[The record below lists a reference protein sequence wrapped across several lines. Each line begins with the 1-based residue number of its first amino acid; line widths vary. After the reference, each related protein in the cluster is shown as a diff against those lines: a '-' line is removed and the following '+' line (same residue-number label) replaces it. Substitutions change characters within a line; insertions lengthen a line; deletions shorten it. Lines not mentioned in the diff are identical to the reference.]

1 MEAIMG
7 AMDWVNGI
15 AWGWPGMIVVVGGG
29 LFLTIRLRGFQ
40 FVNMGRAL
48 KFIGRRATPDLVD
61 TTKGEITPRQS
72 LWAALAGTVGNGNL
86 AGVASAI
93 AMGGPGAVFWM
104 WITALVGMATKSAE
118 VMLGRHYRTINPD
131 GTISGGPMWYLQ
143 KGLNM
148 KWLGIIFALFA
159 AIAAPGI
166 GLMVQSNSSAFALEF
181 GFGVPRIATGLVMA
195 VALGLVIIGGLKI
208 IAKATEALV
217 PVMCVFY
224 IIVAVIVLAINV
236 VDIPAALGAIFR
248 YAFTPYA
255 PIAGVMGYAI
265 ASTLRFGVARGIFS
279 NEAGLGSAPI
289 VHSASTIRNPIHQGY
304 IGIFEV
310 FLDTIV
316 ICTMTALVI
325 LTSGIFG
332 TAEYLAADPRLTS
345 TPLTIAA
352 YTATIG
358 GWGAPLVGVAS
369 FLFGFST
376 MLTWSYYGERS
387 LCYITGERRWI
398 HLTYRSIFVVLCLV
412 GALTKIA
419 FVWLFTDT
427 TNGLM
432 LLPNMIAL
440 VLLAG
445 TIFKL
450 TKGWAK
456 EDILR
461 RVERVEKGE

>member
-1 MEAIMG
+1 
-7 AMDWVNGI
+7 
-15 AWGWPGMIVVVGGG
+15 
-29 LFLTIRLRGFQ
+29 
-40 FVNMGRAL
+40 
-48 KFIGRRATPDLVD
+48 
-61 TTKGEITPRQS
+61 
-72 LWAALAGTVGNGNL
+72 
-86 AGVASAI
+86 
-93 AMGGPGAVFWM
+93 
-104 WITALVGMATKSAE
+104 
-118 VMLGRHYRTINPD
+118 
-131 GTISGGPMWYLQ
+131 
-143 KGLNM
+143 M

-181 GFGVPRIATGLVMA
+181 GFGIPRLATGIVMA
-195 VALGLVIIGGLKI
+195 IALGLVIIGGIKI
-208 IAKATEALV
+208 IARATEALV

-224 IIVAVIVLAINV
+224 IIVALVVLAINV
-236 VDIPAALGAIFR
+236 VDIPAALGLIFQ

-255 PIAGVMGYAI
+255 PIAGVAGYAI

-325 LTSGIFG
+325 LTSGVFG
-332 TAEYLAADPRLTS
+332 TAEYLTADVRLTS

-352 YTATIG
+352 YQATIG
-358 GWGAPLVGVAS
+358 GLGAPLVGVAS

-445 TIFKL
+445 TIYKL

-461 RVERVEKGE
+461 RVKQVEKGE

>member
-1 MEAIMG
+1 MEVIMG

-15 AWGWPGMIVVVGGG
+15 AWGWPGMIVIVGGG
-29 LFLTIRLRGFQ
+29 LYITIRLAGFQ
-40 FVNMGRAL
+40 FVNFGRSL
-48 KFIGRRATPDLVD
+48 RFITKGATPDLVD
-61 TTKGEITPRQS
+61 VTKGQITPRQS

-86 AGVASAI
+86 AGVAAAI
-93 AMGGPGAVFWM
+93 ALGGPGAVFWM
-104 WITALVGMATKSAE
+104 WITAIVGMGTKSAE

-131 GTISGGPMWYLQ
+131 GSISGGPMWYLE
-143 KGLNM
+143 KALKM
-148 KWLGIIFALFA
+148 KWLGLIFALFA
-159 AIAAPGI
+159 ALAAPGI

-181 GFGVPRIATGLVMA
+181 GFGVPRLATGIVMA
-195 VALGLVIIGGLKI
+195 IALGLVIIGGIKI
-208 IAKATEALV
+208 IAKVTEALV
-217 PVMCVFY
+217 PVMIVFY
-224 IIVAVIVLAINV
+224 IIVAVVVLAINI
-236 VDIPAALGAIFR
+236 VDIPAALGLIFKH
-248 YAFTPYA
+248 AFTPYA
-255 PIAGVMGYAI
+255 PIAGVAGYAI

-289 VHSASTIRNPIHQGY
+289 VHAASTIRNPIHQGY

-310 FLDTIV
+310 FMDTIV

-325 LTSGIFG
+325 LTSGIYG
-332 TAEYLAADPRLTS
+332 TAQYFAEPLTS

-352 YTATIG
+352 FRATVG
-358 GWGAPLVGVAS
+358 GLGAPLVGVAS

-387 LCYITGERRWI
+387 LCYITGERRAI
-398 HLTYRSIFVVLCLV
+398 HLAYRGIFVVLALV
-412 GALTKIA
+412 GALTTID

-432 LLPNMIAL
+432 LLPNMIAV

-445 TIFKL
+445 TLFKL
-450 TKGWAK
+450 TKGWGK

-461 RVERVEKGE
+461 RVGRIEKGE

>member
-7 AMDWVNGI
+7 ALDWVNGI

-29 LFLTIRLRGFQ
+29 LYITIRLAGFQ
-40 FVNMGRAL
+40 FVNFGRSL
-48 KFIGRRATPDLVD
+48 KFITKGATPDLVD
-61 TTKGEITPRQS
+61 VTKGQITPRQS

-86 AGVASAI
+86 AGVAAAI

-104 WITALVGMATKSAE
+104 WITALVGMGTKSAE
-118 VMLGRHYRTINPD
+118 VMLGRHFRTINPD
-131 GTISGGPMWYLQ
+131 GSVSGGPMWYLE
-143 KGLNM
+143 KALKM
-148 KWLGIIFALFA
+148 KWLGWIFAAFA
-159 AIAAPGI
+159 ALAAPGI
-166 GLMVQSNSSAFALEF
+166 GLMVQSNSSAHALEF
-181 GFGVPRIATGLVMA
+181 GFGLERWVTGLVIA
-195 VALGLVIIGGLKI
+195 IALGLVIIGGIKI
-208 IAKATEALV
+208 IARVTEALV
-217 PVMCVFY
+217 PVMIVFY
-224 IIVAVIVLAINV
+224 IIVAVVVLAIN
-236 VDIPAALGAIFR
+236 ITELPAAMGSIFR

-255 PIAGVMGYAI
+255 PIAGVAGYAI
-265 ASTLRFGVARGIFS
+265 AQTLRFGVARGIFS

-289 VHSASTIRNPIHQGY
+289 VHAASTIKNPIHQGY

-310 FLDTIV
+310 FIDTIV
-316 ICTMTALVI
+316 ICTLTALVI
-325 LTSGIFG
+325 LTSGIYG
-332 TAEYLAADPRLTS
+332 TAQYFAEPLTS

-352 YTATIG
+352 FRATVG
-358 GWGAPLVGVAS
+358 GLGAPLVGVAS

-387 LCYITGERRWI
+387 LCYITGERRAI
-398 HLTYRSIFVVLCLV
+398 HLTYRGIFVVLAMV
-412 GALTKIA
+412 GALTTID

-432 LLPNMIAL
+432 LLPNMIAV

-445 TIFKL
+445 TLFKL

>member
-1 MEAIMG
+1 
-7 AMDWVNGI
+7 
-15 AWGWPGMIVVVGGG
+15 
-29 LFLTIRLRGFQ
+29 
-40 FVNMGRAL
+40 
-48 KFIGRRATPDLVD
+48 
-61 TTKGEITPRQS
+61 
-72 LWAALAGTVGNGNL
+72 
-86 AGVASAI
+86 
-93 AMGGPGAVFWM
+93 
-104 WITALVGMATKSAE
+104 
-118 VMLGRHYRTINPD
+118 
-131 GTISGGPMWYLQ
+131 
-143 KGLNM
+143 
-148 KWLGIIFALFA
+148 
-159 AIAAPGI
+159 
-166 GLMVQSNSSAFALEF
+166 
-181 GFGVPRIATGLVMA
+181 
-195 VALGLVIIGGLKI
+195 
-208 IAKATEALV
+208 
-217 PVMCVFY
+217 
-224 IIVAVIVLAINV
+224 
-236 VDIPAALGAIFR
+236 
-248 YAFTPYA
+248 
-255 PIAGVMGYAI
+255 MGYAI

-325 LTSGIFG
+325 LTSGVFG
-332 TAEYLAADPRLTS
+332 TAEYLTAEPRLTS

-352 YTATIG
+352 YQATIG
-358 GWGAPLVGVAS
+358 GLGAPLVGVAS

-387 LCYITGERRWI
+387 LCYITGEKRWI
-398 HLTYRSIFVVLCLV
+398 HLTYRGIFVVLCLV

-440 VLLAG
+440 VLLSG
-445 TIFKL
+445 TIWKL

>member
-29 LFLTIRLRGFQ
+29 LYITIRLGGFQ
-40 FVNMGRAL
+40 FVNFWRSL
-48 KFIGRRATPDLVD
+48 RFITKGATPDLVD
-61 TTKGEITPRQS
+61 VTKGQITPRQS

-86 AGVASAI
+86 AGVAAAI
-93 AMGGPGAVFWM
+93 ALGGPGAVFWM
-104 WITALVGMATKSAE
+104 WITAIVGMGTKSGE
-118 VMLGRHYRTINPD
+118 VMLGRHFRTINPD
-131 GTISGGPMWYLQ
+131 GSVSGGPMWYLE
-143 KGLNM
+143 KALKM
-148 KWLGIIFALFA
+148 KWLGWIFALFA
-159 AIAAPGI
+159 ALAAPGI

-181 GFGVPRIATGLVMA
+181 GFGIPRLVTGLVIA
-195 VALGLVIIGGLKI
+195 IALGLVIIGGIKI
-208 IAKATEALV
+208 IARVTEALV
-217 PVMCVFY
+217 PSMIVFY
-224 IIVAVIVLAINV
+224 TIVAVVVLAINV
-236 VDIPAALGAIFR
+236 ADLPAALGSIFR

-255 PIAGVMGYAI
+255 PIAGVVGYAI
-265 ASTLRFGVARGIFS
+265 AQTLRFGVARGIFS

-289 VHSASTIRNPIHQGY
+289 VHSASTIKNPIHQGY

-310 FLDTIV
+310 FMDTIV

-325 LTSGIFG
+325 LTSGIYG
-332 TAEYLAADPRLTS
+332 TAQYFADPLTS

-352 YTATIG
+352 YQATIG
-358 GWGAPLVGVAS
+358 GLGAPLVGVAS

-387 LCYITGERRWI
+387 LCFITGERRWI
-398 HLTYRSIFVVLCLV
+398 HLTYRSIFVVLALV

-445 TIFKL
+445 TIYRL

-461 RVERVEKGE
+461 RVKREEKGE